1 MVNWMDPEV
10 MAAQSGVL
18 PATCES
24 LPNSRFCSSRLHKAR
39 ALRCWYILVST
50 VYVKSVRGSDDKYI
64 DSWEF
69 VISLEFDWSFV
80 TRKRRFR
87 WPMVRLYAVG
97 FARYL
102 LVHRYFI
109 SLIAISC

>member
-50 VYVKSVRGSDDKYI
+50 VYVKSVRGSDNKYI

-102 LVHRYFI
+102 LVCTDILFP
-109 SLIAISC
+109 